1 MPRPRQRVC
10 LQDGLKLD
18 LNRLIRQGTVRP
30 GTRTGPYLFRW
41 TNNYTGEVVA
51 SGEITSDLCSREEGW
66 FRFEGVDKQLH
77 WRGSRI
83 GRNHV

>member
-51 SGEITSDLCSREEGW
+51 SGEITSDLCSREEGPRETFW
-66 FRFEGVDKQLH
+66 TMYDREL
-77 WRGSRI
+77 WAI
-83 GRNHV
+83 GYPKCK